1 MTNFTPWPS
10 LIGGVLIGLASVI
23 LFAGNG
29 RLAGVSGIAGGALGS
44 RGRDLY
50 WRLAFL
56 FGLLLGPLAWMAAS
70 GSEPAISITAD
81 RGILAVGG
89 LLVGL
94 GTRMSGGCT
103 SGHGICGMA
112 RLSPRSVVAVGVF
125 MLVAFATVFVSR
137 HVVGG

>member
-1 MTNFTPWPS
+1 MAHFTPWAS
-10 LIGGVLIGLASVI
+10 LFGGILIGLAAVI

-29 RLAGVSGIAGGALGS
+29 RLAGVSGIIGGALGA
-44 RGRDLY
+44 RGRELY

-56 FGLLLGPLAWMAAS
+56 LSLLLGPLAWTTIS
-70 GSEPAISITAD
+70 GSEPAIAITAD
-81 RGILAVGG
+81 RGILVVGG

-94 GTRMSGGCT
+94 GTQMGGGCT

-112 RLSPRSVVAVGVF
+112 RLSLRSIVAVGVF
-125 MLVAFATVFVSR
+125 MVVAFATVFVSR